1 MRSALQ
7 LGQPINTYDLGEALK
22 LQTGHFKVLPPDG
35 DAFYVTCEA
44 GKGIVDVQ
52 WPNQTNT
59 KPLTVIKVFELSHG
73 MTGEAGGTPIALRA
87 TGS

>member
-1 MRSALQ
+1 MRTNLQ

-22 LQTGHFKVLPPDG
+22 LQTGHFKVIPPDG
-35 DAFYVTCEA
+35 DPFYVTCEA

-59 KPLTVIKVFELSHG
+59 QPLTVIKVFEPTHAVPN
-73 MTGEAGGTPIALRA
+73 EYGTTAMPVRA
-87 TGS
+87 TG